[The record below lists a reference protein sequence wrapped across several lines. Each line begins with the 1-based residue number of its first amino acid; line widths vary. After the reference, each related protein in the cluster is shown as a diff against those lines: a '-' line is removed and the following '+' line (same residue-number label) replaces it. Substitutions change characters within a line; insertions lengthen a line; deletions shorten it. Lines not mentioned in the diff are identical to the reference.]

1 MEIKRLVLLTPFV
14 NQTNL
19 VTHSYE
25 GSYTNVNV
33 LVNGTKES
41 HVNNTRGSSSNGYQ
55 SLTIGRLNNST
66 TDHFGNFEI
75 AEVIVISSTDS
86 QKIIEIQNYLSN
98 KWNLTQSIDSDSDGL
113 VDAKDTEPKTSNLA
127 YHIEYNSSESNGNR
141 YLALPNSTVFDT
153 PYPYSEPDWVD
164 DTINGTSVKV
174 MDFSSGNQWML
185 VDDNGER
192 LSMPGTYDGWTVSMW
207 LK

>member
-1 MEIKRLVLLTPFV
+1 MVIKRCELNFFAV

-19 VTHSYE
+19 VTHSYS
-25 GSYTNVNV
+25 GSYDNTEV
-33 LVNGTKES
+33 LVNGGSSEYL
-41 HVNNTRGSSSNGYQ
+41 HVNNIGSASNGYQ
-55 SLTIGRLNNST
+55 SLTIGRPNNT
-66 TDHFGNFEI
+66 ATYYGNFEI

-86 QKIIEIQNYLSN
+86 QKIIDIQNYLSN
-98 KWNLTQSIDSDSDGL
+98 KWNLTSTIDSDGDGL
-113 VDAKDTEPKTSNLA
+113 LDAKDTEPKTSNLA

-174 MDFSSGNQWML
+174 MKFSSGNQW
-185 VDDNGER
+185 V
-192 LSMPGTYDGWTVSMW
+192 WTIMVNV
-207 LK
+207 

>member
-1 MEIKRLVLLTPFV
+1 MFISLMNQKKPVIALNSNKQYLSFDGSNDSLEANFAGHILDDPSDKNVTIFTVVKPKSGLYILSSGGQTYAARGYALSYQSGSSFSIFKDLNGDKEISIVNSFFV

-33 LVNGTKES
+33 LVNGGTES

-55 SLTIGRLNNST
+55 SLTIGRPNNST

-86 QKIIEIQNYLSN
+86 QKIIDIQ
-98 KWNLTQSIDSDSDGL
+98 I
-113 VDAKDTEPKTSNLA
+113 
-127 YHIEYNSSESNGNR
+127 
-141 YLALPNSTVFDT
+141 
-153 PYPYSEPDWVD
+153 
-164 DTINGTSVKV
+164 
-174 MDFSSGNQWML
+174 
-185 VDDNGER
+185 
-192 LSMPGTYDGWTVSMW
+192 
-207 LK
+207 